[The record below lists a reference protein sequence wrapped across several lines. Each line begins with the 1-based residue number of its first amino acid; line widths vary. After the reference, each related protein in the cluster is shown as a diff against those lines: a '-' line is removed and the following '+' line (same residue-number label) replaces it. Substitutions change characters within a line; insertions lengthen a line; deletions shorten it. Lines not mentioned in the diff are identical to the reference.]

1 MRAITDKKRQID
13 KATGRETESQR
24 VKDRDKYRE
33 RQIEQQTD
41 REIEG
46 DR

>member
-13 KATGRETESQR
+13 KATGRESKTS
-24 VKDRDKYRE
+24 DKYRE